1 MSDLQNRQSSD
12 SANASGFGTNQ
23 LSSRQP
29 DVLKSNKL
37 EDGGASNK
45 GQKEPENKTGVR

>member
-1 MSDLQNRQSSD
+1 MSDAINRQATD

-23 LSSRQP
+23 LSTRQP

-37 EDGGASNK
+37 QDGGASNK
-45 GQKEPENKTGVR
+45 GQKEPDSKTGVR